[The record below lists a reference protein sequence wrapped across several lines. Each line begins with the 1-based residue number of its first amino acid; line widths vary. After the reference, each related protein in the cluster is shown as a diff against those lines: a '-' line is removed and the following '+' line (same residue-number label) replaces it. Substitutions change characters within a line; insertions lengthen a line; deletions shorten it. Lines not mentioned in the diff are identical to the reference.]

1 MKITWTG
8 VFPAVTTK
16 FKKDYSLD
24 FKAFELNLDEQIS
37 AGVDGII
44 IGGTL
49 GESSVLSNQEKNDLL
64 RFAIEKIKGKI
75 PVILNIAEGST
86 SGALREAESA
96 AKAGVSGLMILPP
109 M

>member
-1 MKITWTG
+1 MKITWAG

-16 FKKDYSLD
+16 FAKDYSLD
-24 FKAFELNLDEQIS
+24 FHAFELNLREQVS

-64 RFAIEKIKGKI
+64 EFAIEKVDGKI
-75 PVILNIAEGST
+75 PIILNIAEGST
-86 SGALREAESA
+86 KEALREAESA
-96 AKAGVSGLMILPP
+96 QKASRWRRSGL
-109 M
+109 